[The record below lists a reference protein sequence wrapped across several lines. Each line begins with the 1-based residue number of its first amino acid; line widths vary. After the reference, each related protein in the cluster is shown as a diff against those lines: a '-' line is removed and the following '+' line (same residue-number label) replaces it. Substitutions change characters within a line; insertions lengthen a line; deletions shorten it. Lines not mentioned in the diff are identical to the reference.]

1 MLIISLKMCCFLY
14 LCISEFNKI
23 ISINMSQ
30 YFSNDIGQIKMT
42 QVQYLS
48 ITICFLMSVLD
59 GMDVL
64 VVSYCAP
71 AIAEDLNLG
80 PKTLGIVFSAGLI
93 GMAIGAI
100 FLAPFADRFGRKKLM
115 LASAFIMG
123 LSVLLTAFSETPMQL
138 IIMRL
143 ISGLGIGCMLATT
156 ATLTSENV
164 LNNSKDFWV
173 SLVISGYPVGA
184 VISGYIAAAVIPY
197 YGWESMFILA
207 GLTTIFTVPLIFF
220 FLSESPQF
228 YLKKQPHGALE
239 KVNRVLIKMNF
250 KPLESL
256 PKVELNT
263 NKNPQVSKLFS
274 DNYKTSTLQLWAALF
289 FSFGCLYFL
298 ISWIPKLA
306 TDAGLSIELAIYAGT
321 IFNVGAFFG
330 IVLQG
335 YFSSKIGLKKTISTF
350 LLVTFLLMASF
361 NFFIGTDFLLLI
373 YFLLGFSLQG
383 GFVGLYAVA
392 TRLYPTEFKTTGVGW
407 AIGMGRVGGILAPL
421 IGGFFISIGLSLS
434 ANFFIFSVPALVA
447 SVLTCCMYSKKI
459 T

>member
-1 MLIISLKMCCFLY
+1 ML
-14 LCISEFNKI
+14 
-23 ISINMSQ
+23 Q
-30 YFSNDIGQIKMT
+30 YFSNDSGQMKMT

-48 ITICFLMSVLD
+48 IAICFLMSVLD

-71 AIAEDLNLG
+71 AIAEDLSLG
-80 PKTLGIVFSAGLI
+80 PKTLGVVFSSGLI

-100 FLAPFADRFGRKKLM
+100 FLAPFADRFGRKKLI

-123 LSVLLTAFSETPMQL
+123 LSVLLTAFSETITQL

-184 VISGYIAAAVIPY
+184 VVSGYIAAAVIPS

-207 GLTTIFTVPLIFF
+207 GLTTLLTMPLIFF

-228 YLKKQPHGALE
+228 YLKKQPKDALA
-239 KVNRVLIKMNF
+239 KANKILIKMNF
-250 KPLESL
+250 KPLDSL
-256 PKVELNT
+256 PKMELNT
-263 NKNPQVSKLFS
+263 NKNPQISKLFS
-274 DNYKTSTLQLWAALF
+274 NNYKISTLQLWAALF
-289 FSFGCLYFL
+289 FAFGCLYFL
-298 ISWIPKLA
+298 ISWIPKLSS
-306 TDAGLSIELAIYAGT
+306 DAGLSIGLAIYTGT

-335 YFSSKIGLKKTISTF
+335 YFSSKIGLKKTISFF
-350 LLVTFLLMASF
+350 LLLTFFLMASF
-361 NFFIGTDFLLLI
+361 KLFVGTDLLLLV

-421 IGGFFISIGLSLS
+421 IGGFFISIGLNLS
-434 ANFFIFSVPALVA
+434 ANFFIFSIPALIA
-447 SVLTCCMYSKKI
+447 SALTYYMSSKEI

>member
-1 MLIISLKMCCFLY
+1 ML
-14 LCISEFNKI
+14 
-23 ISINMSQ
+23 Q
-30 YFSNDIGQIKMT
+30 YFSQDIDQIKISK
-42 QVQYLS
+42 VQYFS
-48 ITICFLMSVLD
+48 IAICFLMNVLD

-71 AIAEDLNLG
+71 AIAQALKLG
-80 PKTLGIVFSAGLI
+80 PKTLGIVFSAGLV

-100 FLAPFADRFGRKKLM
+100 FLAPYADKFGRKKLI

-123 LSVLLTAFSETPMQL
+123 FSVLLTALSENILQL
-138 IIMRL
+138 VIMRL

-184 VISGYIAAAVIPY
+184 VISGYIAAAVIPS

-207 GLTTIFTVPLIFF
+207 GLTTLLTIPLTYF
-220 FLSESPQF
+220 FLTESPQF
-228 YLKKQPHGALE
+228 YLKKQPFGALE
-239 KVNRVLIKMNF
+239 KVNKLFIKMNLRPLDNLPEVKLNLKN
-250 KPLESL
+250 KPL
-256 PKVELNT
+256 
-263 NKNPQVSKLFS
+263 VSQLFS
-274 DNYKTSTLQLWAALF
+274 NKYKLSTLQLWAALF
-289 FSFGCLYFL
+289 FAFGCLYFL

-335 YFSSKIGLKKTISTF
+335 YFSSKIGLKKTISIF
-350 LLVTFLLMASF
+350 LLLTFVLMASF
-361 NFFIGTDFLLLI
+361 KVFIGTDFLLI
-373 YFLLGFSLQG
+373 VYFLLGFSLQG

-392 TRLYPTEFKTTGVGW
+392 ARLYPTEFKTTGVGW
-407 AIGMGRVGGILAPL
+407 AIGVGRLGGILAPV
-421 IGGFFISIGLSLS
+421 IGGLFIAMGLTLS
-434 ANFFIFSVPALVA
+434 ANFLIFSIPALFA
-447 SVLTCCMYSKKI
+447 SILTYYISSKDI

>member
-1 MLIISLKMCCFLY
+1 MLQSFSNDVDQMKMT
-14 LCISEFNKI
+14 KI
-23 ISINMSQ
+23 Q
-30 YFSNDIGQIKMT
+30 YFSIA
-42 QVQYLS
+42 
-48 ITICFLMSVLD
+48 ICFLMSVLD

-71 AIAEDLNLG
+71 MIAEDLSLG
-80 PKTLGIVFSAGLI
+80 PKALGFVFSAGLI

-100 FLAPFADRFGRKKLM
+100 FLAPLADRFGRKKLI
-115 LASAFIMG
+115 LVSALIMG
-123 LSVLLTAFSETPMQL
+123 LSVLLTAFSETILEL

-184 VISGYIAAAVIPY
+184 VVSGYVAAAIIPS
-197 YGWESMFILA
+197 YGWESMFVLA
-207 GLTTIFTVPLIFF
+207 GLTTLITIPLIFF

-228 YLKKQPHGALE
+228 YLKKQPDGALE
-239 KVNRVLIKMNF
+239 KVNRILTKMNF
-250 KPLESL
+250 KPLDCLPDIGLITTNNSL
-256 PKVELNT
+256 
-263 NKNPQVSKLFS
+263 VSQLFS
-274 DNYKTSTLQLWAALF
+274 NKYKISTLQLWAALF
-289 FSFGCLYFL
+289 FAFGCLYFL

-330 IVLQG
+330 IILQG
-335 YFSSKIGLKKTISTF
+335 YFSSKIGLKKTISIF
-350 LLVTFLLMASF
+350 LFLTFLLMASF
-361 NFFIGTDFLLLI
+361 KLFVGTDILLLI

-392 TRLYPTEFKTTGVGW
+392 ARLYPTEFKTTGVGW

-421 IGGFFISIGLSLS
+421 IGGLFISMGLSLS
-434 ANFFIFSVPALVA
+434 ANFFIFSIPALFA
-447 SVLTCCMYSKKI
+447 SVLTFYMSSKKI

>member
-1 MLIISLKMCCFLY
+1 
-14 LCISEFNKI
+14 
-23 ISINMSQ
+23 
-30 YFSNDIGQIKMT
+30 
-42 QVQYLS
+42 
-48 ITICFLMSVLD
+48 MSVLD

-80 PKTLGIVFSAGLI
+80 PKTLGFVFSSGLI

-100 FLAPFADRFGRKKLM
+100 FLAPFADRFGRKKLI

-123 LSVLLTAFSETPMQL
+123 FSVLLTAYSENISQL
-138 IIMRL
+138 ILMRL
-143 ISGLGIGCMLATT
+143 VSGIGIGCMLATT

-184 VISGYIAAAVIPY
+184 VVSGYVAAAIIPS
-197 YGWESMFILA
+197 YGWESMFVLA
-207 GLTTIFTVPLIFF
+207 GLTTLLTIPLIFF

-228 YLKKQPHGALE
+228 YLKKQPKDALA
-239 KVNRVLIKMNF
+239 KANKILIKMNF
-250 KPLESL
+250 KPLDSL
-256 PKVELNT
+256 PKIGLKAN
-263 NKNPQVSKLFS
+263 NKPLVSRLFS
-274 DNYKTSTLQLWAALF
+274 EKYKISTLQLWAALF
-289 FSFGCLYFL
+289 FAFGCLYFL

-335 YFSSKIGLKKTISTF
+335 YFSSKIGLKKTISFF
-350 LLVTFLLMASF
+350 LLLTFLLMASF
-361 NFFIGTDFLLLI
+361 KLFVGTDILLLV

-392 TRLYPTEFKTTGVGW
+392 ARLYPTEFKTTGVGW

-421 IGGFFISIGLSLS
+421 IGGLLISIGLSLS
-434 ANFFIFSVPALVA
+434 ANFLIFSIPALFA
-447 SVLTCCMYSKKI
+447 SVLTYYMSSKEI

>member
-1 MLIISLKMCCFLY
+1 MLQY
-14 LCISEFNKI
+14 LSK
-23 ISINMSQ
+23 
-30 YFSNDIGQIKMT
+30 DDGQIKMT
-42 QVQYLS
+42 QVQYFS
-48 ITICFLMSVLD
+48 IAICFLMSVLD

-80 PKTLGIVFSAGLI
+80 PKTLGFVFSAGLI

-100 FLAPFADRFGRKKLM
+100 FLAPFADRFGRKKLI

-123 LSVLLTAFSETPMQL
+123 LSVLLTAYSENILQL
-138 IIMRL
+138 ILMRL
-143 ISGLGIGCMLATT
+143 VSGLGIGCMLATT

-184 VISGYIAAAVIPY
+184 VVSGYVAAAIIPS
-197 YGWESMFILA
+197 YGWESMFVLA
-207 GLTTIFTVPLIFF
+207 GLTTLLTIPLIFF

-228 YLKKQPHGALE
+228 YLKKQPKDALA
-239 KVNRVLIKMNF
+239 KANKILIKMNF
-250 KPLESL
+250 KPLDSL
-256 PKVELNT
+256 PKIGLKAN
-263 NKNPQVSKLFS
+263 NKPLVSRLFS
-274 DNYKTSTLQLWAALF
+274 EKYKISTLQLWAALF
-289 FSFGCLYFL
+289 FAFGCLYFL

-335 YFSSKIGLKKTISTF
+335 YFSSKIGLKKTISFF
-350 LLVTFLLMASF
+350 LLLTFLLMASF
-361 NFFIGTDFLLLI
+361 KLFVGTDILLLV

-392 TRLYPTEFKTTGVGW
+392 ARLYPTEFKTTGVGW

-421 IGGFFISIGLSLS
+421 IGGLLISIGLSLS
-434 ANFFIFSVPALVA
+434 ANFLIFSIPALFA
-447 SVLTCCMYSKKI
+447 SVLTYYMSSKEI

>member
-1 MLIISLKMCCFLY
+1 ML
-14 LCISEFNKI
+14 
-23 ISINMSQ
+23 Q
-30 YFSNDIGQIKMT
+30 YFSQDIDQIKISK
-42 QVQYLS
+42 VQYFS
-48 ITICFLMSVLD
+48 IAICFLMNVLD

-71 AIAEDLNLG
+71 AIAQALKLG
-80 PKTLGIVFSAGLI
+80 PKTLGIVFSAGLV

-100 FLAPFADRFGRKKLM
+100 FLAPYADKFGRKKLI

-123 LSVLLTAFSETPMQL
+123 FSVFLTALSENILQL
-138 IIMRL
+138 VIMRL

-184 VISGYIAAAVIPY
+184 VISGYIAATVIPS
-197 YGWESMFILA
+197 YGWESMFIFA
-207 GLTTIFTVPLIFF
+207 GLTTLLTIPLTYF
-220 FLSESPQF
+220 FLTESPQF
-228 YLKKQPHGALE
+228 YLKKQPFGALE
-239 KVNRVLIKMNF
+239 KVNKLFIKMNLRPLDNLPEF
-250 KPLESL
+250 RLNLKNKPL
-256 PKVELNT
+256 
-263 NKNPQVSKLFS
+263 VSQLFS
-274 DNYKTSTLQLWAALF
+274 NKYKLSTLQLWAALF
-289 FSFGCLYFL
+289 FAFGCLYFL

-335 YFSSKIGLKKTISTF
+335 YFSSKIGLKKTISIF
-350 LLVTFLLMASF
+350 LLLTFVLMASF
-361 NFFIGTDFLLLI
+361 KVFIGTDFLLI
-373 YFLLGFSLQG
+373 VYFLLGFSLQG

-392 TRLYPTEFKTTGVGW
+392 ARLYPTEFKTTGVGW
-407 AIGMGRVGGILAPL
+407 AIGVGRLGGILAPV
-421 IGGFFISIGLSLS
+421 IGGLFIAMGLSLS
-434 ANFFIFSVPALVA
+434 ANFLIFSIPALFA
-447 SVLTCCMYSKKI
+447 SILTYYISSKDI

>member
-1 MLIISLKMCCFLY
+1 MF
-14 LCISEFNKI
+14 
-23 ISINMSQ
+23 Q
-30 YFSNDIGQIKMT
+30 YFSQDIDQIKISK
-42 QVQYLS
+42 VQYFS
-48 ITICFLMSVLD
+48 IAICFLMNVLD

-71 AIAEDLNLG
+71 AIAQALKLG
-80 PKTLGIVFSAGLI
+80 PKTLGIVFSAGLV

-100 FLAPFADRFGRKKLM
+100 FLAPYADKFGRKKLI

-123 LSVLLTAFSETPMQL
+123 FSVLLTALSENILQL
-138 IIMRL
+138 VIMRL

-184 VISGYIAAAVIPY
+184 VISGYIAATVIPS
-197 YGWESMFILA
+197 YGWESMFIFA
-207 GLTTIFTVPLIFF
+207 GLTTLLTIPLTYF
-220 FLSESPQF
+220 FLTESPQF
-228 YLKKQPHGALE
+228 YLKKQPFGALE
-239 KVNRVLIKMNF
+239 KVNKLFIKMNLRPLDNLPEVKLNLKN
-250 KPLESL
+250 KPL
-256 PKVELNT
+256 
-263 NKNPQVSKLFS
+263 VSQLFS
-274 DNYKTSTLQLWAALF
+274 NKYKLSTLQLWAALF
-289 FSFGCLYFL
+289 FAFGCLYFL

-335 YFSSKIGLKKTISTF
+335 YFSSKIGLKKTISIF
-350 LLVTFLLMASF
+350 LLLTFVLMASF
-361 NFFIGTDFLLLI
+361 KVFIGTDFLLI
-373 YFLLGFSLQG
+373 VYFLLGFSLQG

-392 TRLYPTEFKTTGVGW
+392 ARLYPTEFKTTGVGW
-407 AIGMGRVGGILAPL
+407 AIGVGRLGGILAPV
-421 IGGFFISIGLSLS
+421 IGGLFIAMGLSLS
-434 ANFFIFSVPALVA
+434 ANFLIFSIPALFA
-447 SVLTCCMYSKKI
+447 SILTYYISSKDI

>member
-1 MLIISLKMCCFLY
+1 
-14 LCISEFNKI
+14 
-23 ISINMSQ
+23 
-30 YFSNDIGQIKMT
+30 
-42 QVQYLS
+42 
-48 ITICFLMSVLD
+48 MSVLD

-64 VVSYCAP
+64 VISYCAP

-80 PKTLGIVFSAGLI
+80 PKTLGFVFSAGLI

-100 FLAPFADRFGRKKLM
+100 FLAPFADKFGRKKLI

-123 LSVLLTAFSETPMQL
+123 FSVLLTAYSGNISQL
-138 IIMRL
+138 ILMRL
-143 ISGLGIGCMLATT
+143 VSGLGIGCMLATT

-184 VISGYIAAAVIPY
+184 VVSGYVAAAVIPS
-197 YGWESMFILA
+197 YGWESMFVFA
-207 GLTTIFTVPLIFF
+207 GLTTLFTIPLIFF

-228 YLKKQPHGALE
+228 YLKKQPQGALA
-239 KVNRVLIKMNF
+239 KANKILIKMNF
-250 KPLESL
+250 KPLDSL
-256 PKVELNT
+256 PKIGLRAN
-263 NKNPQVSKLFS
+263 NKSLVSQLFL
-274 DNYKTSTLQLWAALF
+274 DKYKISTLQLWAALF
-289 FSFGCLYFL
+289 FAFGCLYFL

-335 YFSSKIGLKKTISTF
+335 YFSSKIGLKKTISFF
-350 LLVTFLLMASF
+350 LLLTFLLMVSF
-361 NFFIGTDFLLLI
+361 KLFVGTDILLLV

-383 GFVGLYAVA
+383 GFVGLYSVA
-392 TRLYPTEFKTTGVGW
+392 ARLYPTEFKTTGVGW
-407 AIGMGRVGGILAPL
+407 AIGMGRIGGILAPL
-421 IGGFFISIGLSLS
+421 IGGVFISIGLSLS
-434 ANFFIFSVPALVA
+434 ANFFIFSIPALFA
-447 SVLTCCMYSKKI
+447 SVLTYYISSKEI